1 MSLGVFL
8 AGVQRDASYALR
20 VLRRAPGFAI
30 VAIATLALGIGASTT
45 IFTIVDGVLLRP
57 LRFAEPDR
65 LVMLRPSS
73 GARVSTAYFH
83 EWRLQSRSV
92 EDMAAWHD
100 VRANLTGG
108 PEPLEVLIDQTTSNY
123 FDVLGTRPLLG
134 RTFTVPAMDLGRTEP
149 EAVLSYG
156 FWQRRFGGARDV
168 IGRPITLDDDVYIV
182 IGVMP
187 ADFSI
192 RTTELA
198 ESRAELWTPYALMPG
213 DPTGMGGTEHVVARV
228 RTGVTLEQ
236 AQAEISLIAQTLEKA
251 NPSYSREWRAELLP
265 LLDATVRDVRPMLVL
280 LFGAVGILLLIACAN
295 VANLLLGRSAVR
307 QAELEI
313 RRSLGATRAA
323 LVRLALTESLVLAA
337 IGGVLGVLLATWGT
351 GVLVSSMPEGLGMPR
366 RSDLAVDLRVLT
378 FAVAVTVM
386 TAILFGLAPS
396 LRFGRPL
403 TGKRPGPNPLSGAL
417 IVSEVAFA
425 LVLIA
430 GAGLL
435 GRSFSELLRVDP
447 GFQTGMVVT
456 FRTTLPEARYG
467 SDDRVRA
474 FSRALQDR
482 LEQMPD
488 VLATGTVN
496 YLPMSQFG
504 QAGQFEIEGRPDRGL
519 DDQKFSWVSVAG
531 GQYFDAMGI
540 PLLRGRLPT
549 ASDSEASPRVF
560 VIDEQFARQYFPD
573 SDPIGARLIWPMGDD
588 RTRVGEIIGVVGN
601 VRWLAMAAAPPATAY
616 WWFPNAPNRELTIV
630 VRTSNPSGP
639 MAARL
644 AAQVGEIDPDQ
655 PVSDVRSMDAVV
667 EANLARPRFTMLLL
681 AGFAGMA
688 LLLAGV
694 GLYGVVAGA
703 VTQRTR
709 EIGVRVALGA
719 QYVDVVRL
727 VMRRGATLVG
737 LGLAIGVVSS
747 LALGRFVSSFL
758 YEITPRDPLTLFGAA
773 TFLAVVALVAAFI
786 PARRAARLDPM
797 VALRTE

>member
-8 AGVQRDASYALR
+8 AGVRRDASYALR
-20 VLRRAPGFAI
+20 VLRRAPAFAI

-57 LRFAEPDR
+57 LRFAEPER
-65 LVMLRPSS
+65 LVMLRPSA

-83 EWRLQSRSV
+83 EWRVQSRSL

-100 VRANLTGG
+100 VRANMTGG
-108 PEPLEVLIDQTTSNY
+108 PEPLEVLVDQTTSNY
-123 FDVLGTRPLLG
+123 FDVLGTPPLLG
-134 RTFTVPAMDLGRTEP
+134 RTFTVSARDLGPVEP
-149 EAVLSYG
+149 EVVLSYG

-168 IGRPITLDDDVYIV
+168 IGRPITLDGNVHTV

-213 DPTGMGGTEHVVARV
+213 DPAGMGGTEHVVARV

-236 AQAEISLIAQTLEKA
+236 AQAEISLIAEALEKA

-280 LFGAVGILLLIACAN
+280 LFGAVGILLLVACAN
-295 VANLLLGRSAVR
+295 VANLLLGRSAAR

-323 LVRLALTESLVLAA
+323 LVRLALTESLLLAA

-366 RSDLAVDLRVLT
+366 RTDLAVDLRVLA
-378 FAVAVTVM
+378 FAVAVTVL
-386 TAILFGLAPS
+386 TAILFGLAPA

-447 GFQTGMVVT
+447 GFQTGMVMT

-504 QAGQFEIEGRPDRGL
+504 QAGQFEIEGRPDRGV

-644 AAQVGEIDPDQ
+644 AAQVGEVDPDQ
-655 PVSDVRSMDAVV
+655 PVSDVRSMDSVI

-703 VTQRTR
+703 VAQRTR

-719 QYVDVVRL
+719 RYVDVVRL
-727 VMRRGATLVG
+727 VMRRGAMLVG
-737 LGLAIGVVSS
+737 LGLAIGVASS
-747 LALGRFVSSFL
+747 LALGRFVSSLL
-758 YEITPRDPLTLFGAA
+758 YEITPRDPLTLVGAA
-773 TFLAVVALVAAFI
+773 TFLALVSAVAAFI

>member
-1 MSLGVFL
+1 M
-8 AGVQRDASYALR
+8 
-20 VLRRAPGFAI
+20 LRRAPGFAI
-30 VAIATLALGIGASTT
+30 IAIATLALGIGASTT

-83 EWRLQSRSV
+83 EWRLQSRSL

-123 FDVLGTRPLLG
+123 FNVLGTPPLLG
-134 RTFTVPAMDLGRTEP
+134 RTFTVPALDLGRAEP

-168 IGRPITLDDDVYIV
+168 IGRPITLDEDVYTV

-236 AQAEISLIAQTLEKA
+236 AQAEISLIAQTIEKA

-295 VANLLLGRSAVR
+295 VANLLLGRSAAR

-323 LVRLALTESLVLAA
+323 LVRLALTESLLLAA

-351 GVLVSSMPEGLGMPR
+351 DVLVSSMPEGLGMPR
-366 RSDLAVDLRVLT
+366 RTDLAVDLRVLA
-378 FAVAVTVM
+378 FAVVVTVL
-386 TAILFGLAPS
+386 TAILFGLAPAM
-396 LRFGRPL
+396 RFAQPL
-403 TGKRPGPNPLSGAL
+403 TGKRPGPNLLSGAL

-435 GRSFSELLRVDP
+435 GRSFRELVRVDP
-447 GFQTGMVVT
+447 GFQTEMVVT

-467 SDDRVRA
+467 TDDRARA

-504 QAGQFEIEGRPDRGL
+504 QAGRFEIEGRPDRGL

-531 GQYFDAMGI
+531 GRYFDAMGI

-549 ASDSEASPRVF
+549 ASDSPASPPVF

-573 SDPIGARLIWPMGDD
+573 GDPIGARLIWPGDE
-588 RTRVGEIIGVVGN
+588 RTLVGEIVGVVGS
-601 VRWLAMAAAPPATAY
+601 VRWQTMAAAPPATAY
-616 WWFPNAPNRELTIV
+616 GGS
-630 VRTSNPSGP
+630 RTH
-639 MAARL
+639 R
-644 AAQVGEIDPDQ
+644 
-655 PVSDVRSMDAVV
+655 
-667 EANLARPRFTMLLL
+667 
-681 AGFAGMA
+681 
-688 LLLAGV
+688 
-694 GLYGVVAGA
+694 
-703 VTQRTR
+703 
-709 EIGVRVALGA
+709 IGN
-719 QYVDVVRL
+719 
-727 VMRRGATLVG
+727 
-737 LGLAIGVVSS
+737 
-747 LALGRFVSSFL
+747 
-758 YEITPRDPLTLFGAA
+758 
-773 TFLAVVALVAAFI
+773 
-786 PARRAARLDPM
+786 
-797 VALRTE
+797 